1 MTIQFKK
8 VVAKEFLFLILTIS
22 LTLISFFTIYPYN
35 NFKKYQVK
43 EIGKKILLIEDS
55 ISRNSFNIKNKGKNE
70 FFEIQKSKANLDY
83 TFDDFW
89 NRLHYLSSVDSIK
102 YKWENVWRKEIIE
115 SLKQSGIKNG
125 EDFNKFILENNFTKD
140 DTASKVQF
148 ERMIMQKEELVNE
161 STLLKNSLI
170 NYNTQV
176 DFAKYT
182 FYILLI
188 LLFVIRHSYK
198 GVIWSIKTLKDEKN

>member
-22 LTLISFFTIYPYN
+22 LTLISYFATYPYN

-43 EIGKKILLIEDS
+43 EIDKKISLIEDS
-55 ISRNSFNIKNKGKNE
+55 ISKNSYNIKNKGKNQ
-70 FFEIQKSKANLDY
+70 FYEIQKSKANLDY
-83 TFDDFW
+83 TFEDFW
-89 NRLHYLSSVDSIK
+89 NRLYYLSSADSIK

-125 EDFNKFILENNFTKD
+125 EDFNKFIIENNFTKD
-140 DTASKVQF
+140 DNTSKVQF
-148 ERMIMQKEELVNE
+148 ERMIMQKEELMNE
-161 STLLKNSLI
+161 STLLKNSVI
-170 NYNTQV
+170 NFNSQV